1 MITQNNKIMAQQT
14 VVSWVIE
21 QLRQLAHNPKTHL
34 GMGDVRVTQGYL
46 DDLEEQANKQF
57 QNKIID
63 AWEDGAQ
70 SEHRAHVNG
79 KADKSSLDYYNET
92 YKTEENGKE

>member
-1 MITQNNKIMAQQT
+1 MLKQT
-14 VVSWVIE
+14 VVNWVIE

-46 DDLEEQANKQF
+46 DDLEEQGNKKF

-70 SEHRAHVNG
+70 SEYRASVNG
-79 KADKSSLDYYNET
+79 KADKSSLDYYNKT
-92 YKTEENGKE
+92 YKTEENGKEQH